1 MRALIIFSAIFIF
14 LASSTP
20 SFSGGDKLRRPGRD
34 GYLKRDSLDED
45 RINIYDRGGSSK
57 GYLKGDNIFKDRMYI
72 YDKNGRKKGYIKK
85 DTLFDDRTNI
95 YDSNGRRKGY
105 LKDD

>member
-1 MRALIIFSAIFIF
+1 MRVPFILSVVFIF
-14 LASSTP
+14 LVSSTP
-20 SFSGGDKLRRPGRD
+20 SFSDSDKPKKPGRD

-45 RINIYDRGGSSK
+45 RISIYDRGGSSK
-57 GYLKGDNIFKDRMYI
+57 GYLKGDSIFKDRMYI

-95 YDSNGRRKGY
+95 YTEID
-105 LKDD
+105 